1 MIASFNSLIQRTWS
15 LVIHVTASKEVAD
28 KFNTLMILLDMAM
41 KLLLLTCA
49 LLFIGGIVPSYAAVE
64 HQNNESNAVAERLA
78 SKDINEV
85 VVIAMQLQ
93 LECQELN
100 SQDVCEGVGNILA
113 VLETRLSTLPADH
126 DNSVFFLKGL
136 MEGVNDANQAVI
148 ARLKKAP

>member
-1 MIASFNSLIQRTWS
+1 
-15 LVIHVTASKEVAD
+15 
-28 KFNTLMILLDMAM
+28 MAM

-49 LLFIGGIVPSYAAVE
+49 LLFTGGIVPSYAADE
-64 HQNNESNAVAERLA
+64 HQKNESNAVAERLA

-100 SQDVCEGVGNILA
+100 SRDVCEGVGNILA
-113 VLETRLSTLPADH
+113 VLETRLSTLSAEH
-126 DNSVFFLKGL
+126 DNSVFFVKGL

-148 ARLKKAP
+148 ARLTKAP

>member
-1 MIASFNSLIQRTWS
+1 
-15 LVIHVTASKEVAD
+15 
-28 KFNTLMILLDMAM
+28 MILLDMAM

-49 LLFIGGIVPSYAAVE
+49 LLFIGGIVPSYAADE

-85 VVIAMQLQ
+85 LVIAMQLQ

-126 DNSVFFLKGL
+126 DNSVFFVKGL

-148 ARLKKAP
+148 ARLTKAP